1 MSDEVIL
8 SELQDLNF
16 SEDQAQMVFAIL
28 ENRPVRR
35 RRTWKENKMFKA
47 EARKDRKFFRKGDAH
62 HEGGHQRPG
71 GRGNRAGISREN
83 LKKISFCRNCG
94 KKGHWAEDCQ
104 QPKATSGDSGRVSGF
119 CYLGQGLGQG
129 SGFSGVTVSEWHKV
143 MAAVRAT
150 TTQCA
155 LGALSFLTLQ
165 SRAAILDIG
174 ATQDLI
180 GEPALRA
187 LSQTLAKAGLQYVE
201 IPTPPGGAPTGIGG
215 AARVKKAV
223 LCSDIARPDAES
235 GELRRSGGKHPTAP
249 QRRPAGAPR
258 SQPGPGHQR
267 GSLQEDRRLQ
277 ADAQGE
283 LRPSHNSACR
293 VGRCAFS
300 SAQGGS

>member
-104 QPKATSGDSGRVSGF
+104 QPKATSGR
-119 CYLGQGLGQG
+119 L
-129 SGFSGVTVSEWHKV
+129 W
-143 MAAVRAT
+143 
-150 TTQCA
+150 
-155 LGALSFLTLQ
+155 
-165 SRAAILDIG
+165 
-174 ATQDLI
+174 
-180 GEPALRA
+180 
-187 LSQTLAKAGLQYVE
+187 AGLWLLL
-201 IPTPPGGAPTGIGG
+201 PRPRPGARQRVQRGDGLRVAQGHGRGEGDDHPVRPWGAQLLDSSVAGRDPRHRGD
-215 AARVKKAV
+215 
-223 LCSDIARPDAES
+223 SRPDWGACAAGFEPDARE
-235 GELRRSGGKHPTAP
+235 GRAPVRRDTYTPG
-249 QRRPAGAPR
+249 RRPHRDWRSRSSEEGSALFRYRQAG
-258 SQPGPGHQR
+258 
-267 GSLQEDRRLQ
+267 
-277 ADAQGE
+277 
-283 LRPSHNSACR
+283 CR
-293 VGRCAFS
+293 KW
-300 SAQGGS
+300 